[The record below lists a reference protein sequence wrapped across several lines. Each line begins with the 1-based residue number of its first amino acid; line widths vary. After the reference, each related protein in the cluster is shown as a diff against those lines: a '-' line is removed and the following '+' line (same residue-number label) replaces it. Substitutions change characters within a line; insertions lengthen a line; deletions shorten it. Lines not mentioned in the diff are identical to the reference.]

1 MQIPGSTLSQCLFC
15 GTEGGVCFKV
25 FNVEIPLNTH
35 KRGGGLI
42 SPLLLLTSFSNY
54 QLMARLVPSVDSL
67 QPSSGLLGIPSDS
80 VSAGVMRRFWEQ
92 SQICGRWIFSK
103 VV

>member
-1 MQIPGSTLSQCLFC
+1 MWKFRLY
-15 GTEGGVCFKV
+15 
-25 FNVEIPLNTH
+25 TH
-35 KRGGGLI
+35 KRGGVLI

-103 VV
+103 AV